1 MLLVKLICV
10 GRLKEAYWRA
20 AGEEYEK
27 RLASLCRL
35 ELIELPEA
43 RLPQ

>member
-20 AGEEYEK
+20 AVEEYEV
-27 RLASLCRL
+27 RFDG
-35 ELIELPEA
+35 
-43 RLPQ
+43 